1 MPAIDVELM
10 RHVTTSTLKYDYL
23 HHTLYTNSLQAE
35 DHYVFQLSTRF
46 KDHTAYTV
54 TPINDAAKRMK
65 CVVRTE
71 KEFEQMQLLID
82 IRYQDDLDNRDE
94 ARVAQF
100 AITSDAAPE
109 IQCILTIV
117 YDKDYRN
124 PDFK

>member
-1 MPAIDVELM
+1 MCIRD
-10 RHVTTSTLKYDYL
+10 S
-23 HHTLYTNSLQAE
+23 
-35 DHYVFQLSTRF
+35 F

-71 KEFEQMQLLID
+71 EQYKQEQLLID
-82 IRYQDDLDNRDE
+82 IRYQNDLDNRDE

-109 IQCILTIV
+109 VKCILTIV
-117 YDKDYRN
+117 YDKDYSN
-124 PDFK
+124 PDFKK